1 MFNKKMTQNE
11 IKIALNEINKM
22 LNFNIEQCDKYID
35 ELYEMYTKNEIIL
48 NDENEHYMYLLI
60 DKYNVIMN
68 EM

>member
-1 MFNKKMTQNE
+1 MFNKNMTQNE
-11 IKIALNEINKM
+11 IKNALNEINKM
-22 LNFNIEQCDKYID
+22 LRFHIEQCDKYID

-48 NDENEHYMYLLI
+48 NDENEHYMFLLI